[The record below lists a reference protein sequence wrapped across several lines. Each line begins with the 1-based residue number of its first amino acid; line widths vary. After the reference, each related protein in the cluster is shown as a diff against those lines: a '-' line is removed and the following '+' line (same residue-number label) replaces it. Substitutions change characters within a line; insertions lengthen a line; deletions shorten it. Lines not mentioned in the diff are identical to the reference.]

1 MLILLGASGF
11 HTEDAILV
19 VVIALLLAASGVL
32 AMAETS
38 LVRMNRIKAKSLVDE
53 KKRGARQLARL
64 VENPANFLNPILLLV
79 LICQLVSATLVGIV
93 AEHLFGGLGVLFGIV
108 FEIVVIFVFFEA
120 VPKNWAVQ
128 HADRAALLSA
138 PFVSTLIR
146 FPPIRWLSTVLIGL
160 ANLII
165 GASDDGEGM
174 PRSYITDSELKAMA
188 DVAHEEN
195 VIEHDERTFIHS
207 IIDFGDTVT
216 REVMTPR
223 PDMVTVESDV
233 TVRDALEAALGA
245 GYSRIPVEADGIDD
259 IIGIAYTKD
268 LVRAERVGK
277 AEQPVRDSMRA
288 AKFIPESKEVSD
300 LLREMQEEKF
310 HLAIVVDE
318 YGGTAGLV
326 TLEDLLEELVGDIV
340 DEFDVEEPT
349 VERLEDGSLLVS
361 AAYSVDDA
369 DELLDA
375 ELPQG
380 PWDTVGGLMLDLAGR
395 VPDPGDS
402 VEVDGFRLTALD
414 VRGRRIERVRIE
426 ATGAA
431 TEADEDDR
439 TPPLTTCHTTRAED
453 VRSGFVAVV
462 GRPNVGKSTLVN
474 AMVGTKVAITSS
486 RPNTTRHRI
495 LGVLHD
501 PAADAQVVFV
511 DTPGIHRPRSTLG
524 SRLNETATDALNDVD
539 VIMVIVDGTAA
550 IGPGDRTVLERSVRQ
565 VQRVTAAAARS
576 RNADG
581 IDPDDPDD
589 PTTTRG
595 RRPTR
600 LDRRGEQGRQG
611 QQRPGDGA
619 PHSGQGGRRCAHRSR
634 RAGRRRV
641 LPRLGPHGEGR

>member
-1 MLILLGASGF
+1 VPTLLAAEGF
-11 HTEDAILV
+11 HLEDGLLV
-19 VVIALLLAASGVL
+19 LIIAVLLAASGVL

-79 LICQLVSATLVGIV
+79 LICQLISATLVGIV
-93 AEHLFGGLGVLFGIV
+93 AEHLFGGLGVVLGIV

-138 PFVSTLIR
+138 PLVSALIR
-146 FPPIRWLSTVLIGL
+146 FPPIRWLSSILIGL

-165 GASDDGEGM
+165 GASGDGEGL

-223 PDMVTVESDV
+223 PDMVTVDADF

-259 IIGIAYTKD
+259 IIGIAYAKD

-277 AEQPVRDSMRA
+277 AEQPVRDSMRP

-310 HLAIVVDE
+310 HMAVVVDE

-349 VERLEDGSLLVS
+349 VERFEDGSVEVS
-361 AAYSVDDA
+361 ALYSVDDA

-375 ELPQG
+375 ELPHG
-380 PWDTVGGLMLDLAGR
+380 PWDTVGGLILDLAGR

-402 VEVDGFRLTALD
+402 FEVDGFRLTAVD
-414 VRGRRIERVRIE
+414 VRGRRIGRVRIQ
-426 ATGAA
+426 ATGAP
-431 TEADEDDR
+431 TDADGN
-439 TPPLTTCHTTRAED
+439 
-453 VRSGFVAVV
+453 S
-462 GRPNVGKSTLVN
+462 
-474 AMVGTKVAITSS
+474 
-486 RPNTTRHRI
+486 
-495 LGVLHD
+495 
-501 PAADAQVVFV
+501 
-511 DTPGIHRPRSTLG
+511 G
-524 SRLNETATDALNDVD
+524 SR
-539 VIMVIVDGTAA
+539 
-550 IGPGDRTVLERSVRQ
+550 
-565 VQRVTAAAARS
+565 
-576 RNADG
+576 
-581 IDPDDPDD
+581 
-589 PTTTRG
+589 
-595 RRPTR
+595 
-600 LDRRGEQGRQG
+600 
-611 QQRPGDGA
+611 
-619 PHSGQGGRRCAHRSR
+619 
-634 RAGRRRV
+634 
-641 LPRLGPHGEGR
+641 GEGAGSVSHNGN

>member
-1 MLILLGASGF
+1 MLILLGTAGF
-11 HTEDAILV
+11 HTEDALLI
-19 VVIALLLAASGVL
+19 VVIVILLAASGVL

-93 AEHLFGGLGVLFGIV
+93 AEHLFGGLGVLLGIV

-138 PFVSTLIR
+138 PIVSTLIR

-165 GASDDGEGM
+165 GASDDDEGM
-174 PRSYITDSELKAMA
+174 PHSYITDSELKAMA

-223 PDMVTVESDV
+223 PDMVTVESDL
-233 TVRDALEAALGA
+233 TVRDALEAALAA
-245 GYSRIPVEADGIDD
+245 GYSRIPVEATGIDD
-259 IIGIAYTKD
+259 IIGIAYAKD
-268 LVRAERVGK
+268 LVRAERAGK
-277 AEQPVRDSMRA
+277 AAQPVRDSMRP
-288 AKFIPESKEVSD
+288 AKFIPESKDASD

-310 HLAIVVDE
+310 HMAIVVDE
-318 YGGTAGLV
+318 YGGTAGLI

-340 DEFDVEEPT
+340 DEFDVEELP
-349 VERLEDGSLLVS
+349 VERLEDGSLLLS

-414 VRGRRIERVRIE
+414 VRGRRIGRVRIE
-426 ATGAA
+426 ATGGPK
-431 TEADEDDR
+431 DD
-439 TPPLTTCHTTRAED
+439 A
-453 VRSGFVAVV
+453 G
-462 GRPNVGKSTLVN
+462 
-474 AMVGTKVAITSS
+474 
-486 RPNTTRHRI
+486 
-495 LGVLHD
+495 
-501 PAADAQVVFV
+501 
-511 DTPGIHRPRSTLG
+511 
-524 SRLNETATDALNDVD
+524 
-539 VIMVIVDGTAA
+539 
-550 IGPGDRTVLERSVRQ
+550 
-565 VQRVTAAAARS
+565 
-576 RNADG
+576 ADG
-581 IDPDDPDD
+581 HND
-589 PTTTRG
+589 
-595 RRPTR
+595 
-600 LDRRGEQGRQG
+600 
-611 QQRPGDGA
+611 A
-619 PHSGQGGRRCAHRSR
+619 
-634 RAGRRRV
+634 AGNV
-641 LPRLGPHGEGR
+641 SHNGS

>member
-1 MLILLGASGF
+1 MLILLGTAGF
-11 HTEDAILV
+11 HTEDALLI
-19 VVIALLLAASGVL
+19 VVIVILLAASGVL

-93 AEHLFGGLGVLFGIV
+93 AEHLFGGLGVLLGIV

-138 PFVSTLIR
+138 PIVSTLIR

-165 GASDDGEGM
+165 GASDDDEGM
-174 PRSYITDSELKAMA
+174 PHSYITDSELKAMA

-223 PDMVTVESDV
+223 PDMVTVESDL
-233 TVRDALEAALGA
+233 TVRDALEAALAA
-245 GYSRIPVEADGIDD
+245 GYSRIPVEATGIDD
-259 IIGIAYTKD
+259 IIGIAYAKD
-268 LVRAERVGK
+268 LVRAERAGK
-277 AEQPVRDSMRA
+277 AAQPVRDSMRP
-288 AKFIPESKEVSD
+288 AKFIPESKDASD

-310 HLAIVVDE
+310 HMAIVVDE
-318 YGGTAGLV
+318 YGGTAGLI

-340 DEFDVEEPT
+340 DEFDVEELP
-349 VERLEDGSLLVS
+349 VERLEDGSLLLS

-414 VRGRRIERVRIE
+414 VRGRRIGRVRIE
-426 ATGAA
+426 ATGGPK
-431 TEADEDDR
+431 DD
-439 TPPLTTCHTTRAED
+439 A
-453 VRSGFVAVV
+453 G
-462 GRPNVGKSTLVN
+462 
-474 AMVGTKVAITSS
+474 
-486 RPNTTRHRI
+486 
-495 LGVLHD
+495 
-501 PAADAQVVFV
+501 
-511 DTPGIHRPRSTLG
+511 
-524 SRLNETATDALNDVD
+524 
-539 VIMVIVDGTAA
+539 
-550 IGPGDRTVLERSVRQ
+550 
-565 VQRVTAAAARS
+565 
-576 RNADG
+576 ADG
-581 IDPDDPDD
+581 RND
-589 PTTTRG
+589 
-595 RRPTR
+595 
-600 LDRRGEQGRQG
+600 
-611 QQRPGDGA
+611 A
-619 PHSGQGGRRCAHRSR
+619 
-634 RAGRRRV
+634 AGNV
-641 LPRLGPHGEGR
+641 SHNGS